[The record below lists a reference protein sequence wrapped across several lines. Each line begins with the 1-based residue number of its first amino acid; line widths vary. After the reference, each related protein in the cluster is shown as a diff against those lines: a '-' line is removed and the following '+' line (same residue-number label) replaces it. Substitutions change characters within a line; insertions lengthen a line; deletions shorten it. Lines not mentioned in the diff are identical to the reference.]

1 MQESFCLPTNHLEV
15 GHLGLQLPALSFLS
29 FPSSSRSHI
38 HTHTR
43 VFCLTTKLTA
53 LPRAHP
59 SPGALDINQPPKIRC
74 RWECSVPRGVPFS
87 RDQDYLATSGGTVP
101 TRWVTLCPRLP
112 CAHLL
117 SSRPRSPCAGAP
129 PLWPSAS
136 TPGAR
141 LGWRLFLFGSR
152 QWPKRFDEF
161 SVRHA
166 ALNASYTRRGTS

>member
-1 MQESFCLPTNHLEV
+1 MQESFCLPMNHLEV

-29 FPSSSRSHI
+29 FPSSSRSHT

-59 SPGALDINQPPKIRC
+59 SPGALDTNHPPPQIRC
-74 RWECSVPRGVPFS
+74 RRECSVPRGVPFS

-117 SSRPRSPCAGAP
+117 SPVDLTPPALARLPFGPLRPRPGPGSDGVC
-129 PLWPSAS
+129 PS
-136 TPGAR
+136 
-141 LGWRLFLFGSR
+141 LGRGSG
-152 QWPKRFDEF
+152 
-161 SVRHA
+161 
-166 ALNASYTRRGTS
+166 LNGLMSFW